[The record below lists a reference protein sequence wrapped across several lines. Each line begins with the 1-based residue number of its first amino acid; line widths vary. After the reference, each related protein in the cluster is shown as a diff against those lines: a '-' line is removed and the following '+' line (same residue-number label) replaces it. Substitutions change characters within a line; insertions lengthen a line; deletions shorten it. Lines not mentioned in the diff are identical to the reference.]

1 MITTVLEKEKEQ
13 TFTNVLCC
21 INIVILT
28 FEGIIF
34 I

>member
-1 MITTVLEKEKEQ
+1 MIKTVLEKEREQ

-28 FEGIIF
+28 FEDITF